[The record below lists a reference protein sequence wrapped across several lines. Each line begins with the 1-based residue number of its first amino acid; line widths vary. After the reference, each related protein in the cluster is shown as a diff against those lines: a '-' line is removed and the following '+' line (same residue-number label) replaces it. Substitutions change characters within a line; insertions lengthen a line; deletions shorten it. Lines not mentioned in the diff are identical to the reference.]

1 MPPALNNKP
10 KFRVAFTAE
19 DIQRLRDN
27 TAQRIAALKQESD
40 FEEVIA
46 QMQLE
51 LQLSKMASNIA
62 GGVKSPDTKYVPES
76 ERKVDRAA
84 SIDSLGL
91 QKEADELNTKSIVQG
106 MSDSEFLAA
115 MTQEQQ
121 DKFWADKMAAEF
133 PEDPSNKPD
142 WY

>member
-19 DIQRLRDN
+19 DIQRLRAN
-27 TAQRIAALKQESD
+27 TAHRIEALKQESD

-51 LQLSKMASNIA
+51 LQLAKMASNIA
-62 GGVKSPDTKYVPES
+62 GGAKLPDTKYVPES
-76 ERKVDRAA
+76 ERKVDRPI

-91 QKEADELNTKSIVQG
+91 SEEANESDTKSIVQG
-106 MSDSEFLAA
+106 KSDKEVLAS
-115 MTQEQQ
+115 MTKEQQ

-133 PEDPSNKPD
+133 PEDPENKPNL
-142 WY
+142 Y